1 MRGIVSAMAVA
12 SGERTAST
20 GLLAAGTWTRWIGLY
35 DAEGSG
41 GTVANW
47 TVEGTGDGAGISH
60 LQFSP
65 CGRYL
70 AVTERKSDQI
80 MIYDIRVT
88 GQLLASLK
96 GRNAGSNQRLGVDV
110 CPGNGEGFE
119 IWAGGLDGVVRV
131 WEDAGIREGDIECG
145 WEWEAHKG
153 IYMSLLPDMCLTDN
167 I

>member
-1 MRGIVSAMAVA
+1 MRGIVSSMAIA
-12 SGERTAST
+12 SGDSSASA

-47 TVEGTGDGAGISH
+47 TLEGTGDGAGISQLH
-60 LQFSP
+60 FSP

-70 AVTERKSDQI
+70 VVTERKSDQV

-88 GQLLASLK
+88 GQLLASLR
-96 GRNAGSNQRLGVDV
+96 GRSTGSNQRLGVDV

-119 IWAGGLDGVVRV
+119 VWAGGLDGVVRV
-131 WEDAGIREGDIECG
+131 WEGVGMQGGDIERD
-145 WEWEAHKG
+145 WEWKAHDG
-153 IYMSLLPDMCLTDN
+153 MILRLSGGFC
-167 I
+167 